1 MFFWDGLKPPN
12 RKVFNPH
19 AHRPY
24 SALFADLGGPMDW
37 TLSFVFQRLREMLEL
52 LNDERPQFLKQ
63 DRVSVRHL
71 SKKLCSWLGV
81 SFRQS
86 ESLALTH
93 GDVVTIQEM
102 SSGSFFSVMKNG
114 SLRLID
120 EEAASSFVLT
130 SDHIQV
136 GAIHFWDPIYLE
148 TRGCKQLAWQVRK
161 KCFGA
166 QPGRFDPSHRLTLQP
181 IDAMDSIGRESAPK
195 RAVLQCE
202 SVQLESFDS
211 GRKELGDTPL
221 VIRLRRPEQ
230 LLAREEHLVE
240 LMQGAVAKW
249 NAREEPPTK
258 RMRTE

>member
-1 MFFWDGLKPPN
+1 
-12 RKVFNPH
+12 
-19 AHRPY
+19 
-24 SALFADLGGPMDW
+24 MDW
-37 TLSFVFQRLREMLEL
+37 TLSFVFQRLRDMLEL

-136 GAIHFWDPIYLE
+136 GAIHFWEPIYLE
-148 TRGCKQLAWQVRK
+148 TRGCKQLAWQERK

-181 IDAMDSIGRESAPK
+181 IDAMDSIGSESAPK

-211 GRKELGDTPL
+211 GRKELDDTPL

-240 LMQGAVAKW
+240 LMQGAVAQW